1 MAARAKLSTKIF
13 AIIFAVSVAIMLVS
27 SFAATAASFT
37 SYEEEAE
44 ELLNAQTATYAKAL
58 EGHTVDEA
66 VKKLEAEPFVDVRCT
81 LIAKDGTVLFDNYAD
96 PSTLGNHNDREEVK
110 AARASGSVTLM
121 RHSNTLESFTLY
133 AAALSGHDMVIR
145 LAETRTSL
153 ASFVGGMW
161 WRLALFMV
169 IIFIVSFI
177 LSRWLARKV
186 MAPLK
191 SIDLSAPLDNNAY
204 AELQPL
210 LERVDEQHR
219 ELSRQNKELQQA
231 MEMRREFTGNVS
243 HEMKTPLQVI
253 GGYAELIE
261 NGMVAPEDIQRFAGL
276 IREEAK
282 SMKVTI
288 DDVLTLSRLD
298 ESVDGAAAPVN
309 LAEACKHVVDKL
321 KPTAEQ
327 RNVSFAL
334 DLDESVM
341 IMGDIL
347 LVSQL
352 LTNLCSNAIKYNKEG
367 GVALVEVRRKGD
379 RVQLIVSDQGIGI
392 PEELRERV
400 FERFFRVDPSHNRQV
415 GGTGLGLAIV
425 KHAVEK
431 LGGTIRVEDSDLG
444 GAAFRVE
451 LPLA

>member
-44 ELLNAQTATYAKAL
+44 ELLNSQTATYAKAL
-58 EGHTVDEA
+58 EGHTIDEA

-96 PSTLGNHNDREEVK
+96 PSTLGNHNNREEVK

-121 RHSNTLESFTLY
+121 RHSDTLESFTLY
-133 AAALSGHDMVIR
+133 AAALTGHDMVIR

-153 ASFVGGMW
+153 ASFIGGMW

-169 IIFIVSFI
+169 AIFVVSFI
-177 LSRWLARKV
+177 ASRWLTRKV

-191 SIDLSAPLDNNAY
+191 NIDLSAPLDNNAY

-219 ELSRQNKELQQA
+219 ELSRQNEELQQA
-231 MEMRREFTGNVS
+231 VEMRREFTGNVS

-261 NGMVAPEDIQRFAGL
+261 NGMVAPEDIPRFAGL
-276 IREEAK
+276 IREEAQ

-298 ESVDGAAAPVN
+298 ESVDGVAAPVN
-309 LAEACKHVVDKL
+309 LAEACRRVVDKL

-367 GVALVEVRRKGD
+367 GVALIEVRRKGD
-379 RVQLIVSDQGIGI
+379 RAQLIVSDQGAGI

-431 LGGTIRVEDSDLG
+431 LDGTIRVEDSDLG
-444 GAAFRVE
+444 GASFKVE